1 MTPPRNASGAPPQG
15 GAASGPAKPVPRR
28 PLEGGVAALAGSLVL
43 GRRQPFSLQLS
54 LPFGPALVGGP
65 AKRG

>member
-1 MTPPRNASGAPPQG
+1 MTPPRSAFGAPPQG

-28 PLEGGVAALAGSLVL
+28 PLEDGFAALAGPMVL
-43 GRRQPFSLQLS
+43 GRRQPFSRQLS